1 MSIFSRIKDWFTGYY
16 NEEPD
21 DTDTMSS
28 TPSMI
33 TPKRVKSMTFTVG
46 EGLDDKTKLAPGP
59 TKELASLST
68 EERKKVEFV
77 PVSKEGERVTPQLSQ
92 KVVARKQIETQVQR
106 AREEQTLGQSVKD
119 IAKTS
124 SKELFSF
131 AKKKTKEE
139 FDKPA
144 FQIWKDGVVLP
155 YTIGKEVVK
164 LLPQIPG
171 FAFREGVSLS
181 LDLTDKD
188 KQITVPENL
197 QFAIGED
204 PIKSFQQR
212 YAESFGILKGLG
224 ATDIQSRNL
233 AVLGV
238 GLVTWTDLSAGGGKK
253 KAEKELAKIIEKTLG
268 EKVGVEFVEAEAKRI
283 SKLPKNIRQAEV
295 NKVIS
300 SVIDD
305 GSDAFKVS
313 KEARYI
319 TDMETAGKEVIDET
333 KTAVQEV
340 KKSGVDLN
348 LEQEV
353 KNFKTKQITEQVKPT
368 IETGITKSKADKF
381 VNKDPYKIVQR
392 IEEEGIDIN
401 FDKPQ
406 GLYTTPSNI
415 ESPHLDLGGK
425 KRKFFIKKDAKVLTV
440 NSDLGKDGIR
450 GLGGKSA
457 GMRAID
463 SLASKELKKELSM
476 IKTISEAKEI
486 LFRDFPELKDNKKLL
501 FHDTQDVLEAYAGKL
516 AKKRGYDVINNLTS
530 KTDKLSKQ
538 FEEVVILN
546 KKVIETNPKIK
557 KLLDEGT
564 TSTVGE
570 GKRIGSI
577 GLDKFD
583 VPKETKDNI
592 IKVFK
597 NSGIEGKAPQTE
609 KQWLEAA
616 KESDVLKNVIK
627 PDEVVDANAKLLK
640 TEQRIADI
648 GKKLSKAKDPAERG
662 KLLRESIELTRA
674 LNSELSAR
682 GRMLRAAG
690 TKVDDES
697 IINTLIKKMTK
708 YTDDVDDMV
717 KAGENVDFSDE
728 KQVIDFYRKFVKPT
742 WSDILTE
749 YRYNN
754 MLSSPR
760 TIARNMFSNVV
771 QTIVTRPAVKL
782 TEATIDAFIKPL
794 TGKQRETFFKDV
806 PKYYYGLLKSIPDA
820 FGEFKAVMKGE
831 RVLGQQDLKEALGQ
845 IPSGKLPGFMT
856 IPSKTLEATDRLLQ
870 NLIAGGEMSAGKSAK
885 EAAKIA
891 EHSLFRAGLDI
902 KNKTGQGRLLSGI
915 DNVTSKI
922 DGLRKVPGGTWFI
935 PFLRTPMNFAKMW
948 VEYSPA
954 GLLTLPGASRKKE
967 QIAKMLIGS
976 TITAVGAKMAWDGD
990 TTWSTPKDPEA
1001 KDLFYASGKKPYS
1014 VKIGDSWVPM
1024 IYLGPWAFALALPAA
1039 IKYNNEDSPESL
1051 TDSNMKKLSK
1061 NLSSMA
1067 QFYSQQ
1073 TFMEGVGKFVELLS
1087 GDPDASLEKNL
1098 AFTSG
1103 QVIPLQGLI
1112 RYVSTITDPIYRKSN
1127 GFLEAIE
1134 SGLPYFSKDLEP
1146 HTTPTGEPSKRN
1158 IYSYLAP
1165 YDITKEKE
1173 EYGKMLKLRNQELQS
1188 NNIRN
1193 EMDKETKKK
1202 ALKIVETLQTETDD
1216 DKIMES
1222 IKELKG
1228 DTGLKS
1234 AVKSIYRKQAQYTAG
1249 SVQPYLILEPT
1260 DRAELMHTKM
1270 MLMQE
1275 GGKEEE
1281 EEFIENLED
1290 MKEAGLWG
1298 AKERAAFKKLLKK
1311 YPLEDLNNNS
1321 KE

>member
-1 MSIFSRIKDWFTGYY
+1 MSIFSRIKDWFAGYY

-68 EERKKVEFV
+68 KERKKVEFV

-164 LLPQIPG
+164 LLPKIPG

-188 KQITVPENL
+188 KQITAPENL

-353 KNFKTKQITEQVKPT
+353 KNFKTKPITEQAKPT
-368 IETGITKSKADKF
+368 IETGITKA
-381 VNKDPYKIVQR
+381 KDVGVGS
-392 IEEEGIDIN
+392 IEE
-401 FDKPQ
+401 K
-406 GLYTTPSNI
+406 
-415 ESPHLDLGGK
+415 
-425 KRKFFIKKDAKVLTV
+425 
-440 NSDLGKDGIR
+440 
-450 GLGGKSA
+450 
-457 GMRAID
+457 
-463 SLASKELKKELSM
+463 
-476 IKTISEAKEI
+476 
-486 LFRDFPELKDNKKLL
+486 
-501 FHDTQDVLEAYAGKL
+501 
-516 AKKRGYDVINNLTS
+516 
-530 KTDKLSKQ
+530 
-538 FEEVVILN
+538 
-546 KKVIETNPKIK
+546 
-557 KLLDEGT
+557 
-564 TSTVGE
+564 

-597 NSGIEGKAPQTE
+597 NSGIEGKSPQTE

-662 KLLRESIELTRA
+662 RLLRESIELTRA

-990 TTWSTPKDPEA
+990 TTWGTPKDPEA
-1001 KDLFYASGKKPYS
+1001 KALFYASGKKPYS

-1039 IKYNNEDSPESL
+1039 IKYNNEDSPEAL
-1051 TDSNMKKLSK
+1051 TDSNIEKISK
-1061 NLSSMA
+1061 NLSSLA

-1073 TFMEGVGKFVELLS
+1073 TFMEGVGNFVDLAS

-1098 AFTSG
+1098 AFTAG

-1281 EEFIENLED
+1281 EEFIENLEN

-1298 AKERAAFKKLLKK
+1298 AKERAAFKNLLKK

-1321 KE
+1321 KK